1 MFHGNVCRRITRK
14 YRRKQEVWEAAN
26 NLRLKKIADL
36 RQQLEEEKAQ
46 FLKHKEETLRQ
57 IEQDAQ
63 RYDLDLAAFEK
74 KLERQ
79 RVGKTYPR
87 IYTWEE
93 KQQMEKELAMKW
105 WQELYV
111 ACLHIYTYR
120 SSQKLCLTVSVQWSG
135 SEVDVWNRACHAW
148 SFSL

>member
-57 IEQDAQ
+57 IELDAQ

-93 KQQMEKELAMKW
+93 KQQMEKELAMK
-105 WQELYV
+105 
-111 ACLHIYTYR
+111 
-120 SSQKLCLTVSVQWSG
+120 
-135 SEVDVWNRACHAW
+135 
-148 SFSL
+148 